1 MSLRIQVIS
10 GHPLVVRSLERIL
23 SADRTL
29 KPLLLPSITNTELP
43 PKNLDARLFVID
55 VFTCPMKLI
64 PLVRILRMRVRKGK
78 FLALVTLEEG
88 GDDSM
93 LRLLHNGID
102 GVAVLSSDCE
112 AEIRAAVRAISAGD
126 QWAPSR
132 VLQEYLDQSRVFL
145 DRQALPEL
153 GLTGREGQ
161 VLQLML
167 RRLSNSE
174 IGEAMGISERTVRFH
189 VSNIFAKMRV
199 NNRRGLLA
207 ALTGLARES
216 A

>member
-1 MSLRIQVIS
+1 
-10 GHPLVVRSLERIL
+10 
-23 SADRTL
+23 
-29 KPLLLPSITNTELP
+29 
-43 PKNLDARLFVID
+43 
-55 VFTCPMKLI
+55 MKLI
-64 PLVRILRMRVRKGK
+64 PLVRLLRMRVWKGK
-78 FLALVTLEEG
+78 FLALVSPDEG
-88 GDDSM
+88 NDDSV

-102 GVAVLSSDCE
+102 GIVALTADCE
-112 AEIRAAVRAISAGD
+112 GEIRAAVRAISAGD

-132 VLQEYLDQSRVFL
+132 VLQEYLDQSKVFL

-153 GLTGREGQ
+153 DLTGRESQ

-189 VSNIFAKMRV
+189 VSNIFTKMRV
-199 NNRRGLLA
+199 NNRRGLLS
-207 ALTGLARES
+207 ALTSLARES